1 MHKGVAATA
10 FILAI
15 SCAAQSTPKEAAE
28 LAAYPLTMDHVA
40 RHYQTLTGIALQCA
54 RDLELKREFQ
64 GWEKLPLD
72 QQIAKFTANGK
83 TSAIAKT
90 RGITPRDQ
98 VMTMQALKAV
108 MTAFPSIEQGQGP
121 NQYNKLEYAASS
133 PEHVKFFRD
142 HQTDIMKLAMQFASA
157 ARSAPKQ

>member
-1 MHKGVAATA
+1 MHKGVTA
-10 FILAI
+10 IASILAI

-40 RHYQTLTGIALQCA
+40 RHYQTLTDLTLQSA
-54 RDLELKREFQ
+54 HDAELKRNFQ
-64 GWEKLPLD
+64 GWTALPLD
-72 QQIAKFTANGK
+72 QQIAKFAANGK
-83 TSAIAKT
+83 TAAMAKT

-121 NQYNKLEYAASS
+121 NQYNKLEFAASS
-133 PEHVKFFRD
+133 PEHVKFFRE
-142 HQTDIMKLAMQFASA
+142 HQADIMQLATQFAVA
-157 ARSAPKQ
+157 AVKSTSK